1 MPVAWNSA
9 EILYLKGRNAK
20 RKPLLM
26 KNLSDRQELPEALRV
41 LLDEY
46 PRESWESSD
55 NFGALIRF
63 WLDRH
68 MMFRKLM
75 ASLQDETERAL
86 DGNLDARMLGN
97 RVSRYGSMLVGELH
111 GHHNV
116 EDVHYFPRLRQL
128 DARIETGFDLLDSD
142 HHALDGM
149 IEAFTGDANKMLGAV
164 TSGSDWR
171 APAEVFR
178 KGLIG
183 FERNLDRHLVDEED
197 LIVPVLLKYAP
208 ADLM

>member
-1 MPVAWNSA
+1 MQSG
-9 EILYLKGRNAK
+9 YLRGRGEERIPEVMETLA
-20 RKPLLM
+20 
-26 KNLSDRQELPEALRV
+26 DRQSLPEALRV
-41 LLDEY
+41 LLKDY
-46 PRESWESSD
+46 PREAWESSD

-75 ASLQDETERAL
+75 SSLQKETERAM
-86 DGNLDARMLGN
+86 DGNLDPQMLAS
-97 RVSRYGSMLVGELH
+97 RVSRYGGMLVGELH

-116 EDVHYFPRLRQL
+116 EDAHYFPRLRQL
-128 DARIETGFDLLDSD
+128 DSRLEKGFDLLDSD
-142 HHALDGM
+142 HHALDSM
-149 IEAFTGDANKMLGAV
+149 IEAFTKDANKMLNAV
-164 TSGSDWR
+164 SGGSDWR
-171 APAEVFR
+171 GPADVFR

-183 FERNLDRHLVDEED
+183 FERDLDRHLVDEED

>member
-1 MPVAWNSA
+1 M
-9 EILYLKGRNAK
+9 E
-20 RKPLLM
+20 
-26 KNLSDRQELPEALRV
+26 NLSDRDALPEALRV
-41 LLDEY
+41 LLAEY
-46 PRESWESSD
+46 PREAWESAD

-68 MMFRKLM
+68 MMFRRLM
-75 ASLQDETERAL
+75 TSLHNETERAL
-86 DGNLDARMLGN
+86 DGTLDARMYAA
-97 RVSRYGSMLVGELH
+97 RVSRFGSLLVGELH

-128 DARIETGFDLLDSD
+128 DARLETGFDLLDSD
-142 HHALDGM
+142 HHALDGL
-149 IEAFTGDANKMLGAV
+149 IEGFTEGANTVLKTVGD
-164 TSGSDWR
+164 TSDWR

-178 KGLIG
+178 KGLVR

-208 ADLM
+208 DDLM

>member
-1 MPVAWNSA
+1 MD
-9 EILYLKGRNAK
+9 
-20 RKPLLM
+20 
-26 KNLSDRQELPEALRV
+26 NLSDRQALPEALGV

-46 PRESWESSD
+46 PREAWDSSD

-75 ASLQDETERAL
+75 ASLQGETERAL
-86 DGNLDARMLGN
+86 DGNLDAQMLGSH
-97 RVSRYGSMLVGELH
+97 VSRYGSMLVGELH

-116 EDVHYFPRLRQL
+116 EDIHYFPRLRLL
-128 DARIETGFDLLDSD
+128 DKRIEAGFDLLDAD

-149 IEAFTGDANKMLGAV
+149 IEAFTTDANKILNAV
-164 TSGSDWR
+164 SAQGEWR
-171 APAEVFR
+171 APAEAFR
-178 KGLIG
+178 KGLIR
-183 FERNLDRHLVDEED
+183 FERDLDRHLVDEED

-208 ADLM
+208 SDMM

>member
-1 MPVAWNSA
+1 MDS
-9 EILYLKGRNAK
+9 
-20 RKPLLM
+20 
-26 KNLSDRQELPEALRV
+26 LSDRQALPEALRV
-41 LLDEY
+41 LLDEF
-46 PRESWESSD
+46 PREAWDSSD

-75 ASLQDETERAL
+75 TSLQGETERAL
-86 DGNLDARMLGN
+86 DGNLEAQMLGS

-116 EDVHYFPRLRQL
+116 EDVHYFPRLRSL
-128 DARIETGFDLLDSD
+128 DARIEAGFDLLDAD

-149 IEAFTGDANKMLGAV
+149 IEAFTTDANKMLNAV
-164 TSGSDWR
+164 SAQGDWR
-171 APAEVFR
+171 APAEAFR
-178 KGLIG
+178 KGLIR
-183 FERNLDRHLVDEED
+183 FERDLDRHLVDEED

-208 ADLM
+208 ADMM

>member
-1 MPVAWNSA
+1 M
-9 EILYLKGRNAK
+9 E
-20 RKPLLM
+20 
-26 KNLSDRQELPEALRV
+26 NLSDRQTLPEALRV

-46 PRESWESSD
+46 PREAWDSSD

-75 ASLQDETERAL
+75 ASLQHDTERAL
-86 DGNLDARMLGN
+86 DGSVEAQILGG

-111 GHHNV
+111 GHHNI
-116 EDVHYFPRLRQL
+116 EDVHYFPKLRLL
-128 DARIETGFDLLDSD
+128 DKRIEAGFDLLDAD

-149 IEAFTGDANKMLGAV
+149 IEAFTTDANKMLNAV
-164 TSGSDWR
+164 STLGEWR
-171 APAEVFR
+171 APAEAFR
-178 KGLIG
+178 KGLIR
-183 FERNLDRHLVDEED
+183 FERDLDRHLGDEED

-208 ADLM
+208 AGMV

>member
-1 MPVAWNSA
+1 M
-9 EILYLKGRNAK
+9 E
-20 RKPLLM
+20 
-26 KNLSDRQELPEALRV
+26 NLTDRQELPEALRV
-41 LLDEY
+41 LLKEY
-46 PRESWESSD
+46 PREAWDSSD

-75 ASLQDETERAL
+75 ASLQNETERAL
-86 DGNLDARMLGN
+86 DGDQDARALGG

-128 DARIETGFDLLDSD
+128 DGRLEKGFDLLDSD
-142 HHALDGM
+142 HHELDGM
-149 IEAFTGDANKMLGAV
+149 IEAFTSDANRMLNTVSAQGE
-164 TSGSDWR
+164 WR
-171 APAEVFR
+171 APAEAFR
-178 KGLIG
+178 KGLIR
-183 FERNLDRHLVDEED
+183 FERDLDRHLVDEED

-208 ADLM
+208 ADMM

>member
-1 MPVAWNSA
+1 MES
-9 EILYLKGRNAK
+9 LT
-20 RKPLLM
+20 
-26 KNLSDRQELPEALRV
+26 DRQGLPEALSV

-46 PRESWESSD
+46 PREAWESSD

-68 MMFRKLM
+68 LMFRKLI
-75 ASLQDETERAL
+75 ASLQSETERAL
-86 DGNLDARMLGN
+86 DGNLDERMLAT

-116 EDVHYFPRLRQL
+116 EDVHYFPRLREL
-128 DARIETGFDLLDSD
+128 DARLETGFDLLDSD

-149 IEAFTGDANKMLGAV
+149 IETFTENANGLLKTVGAK
-164 TSGSDWR
+164 TDWR
-171 APAEVFR
+171 APAETFR
-178 KGLIG
+178 KGMIR
-183 FERNLDRHLVDEED
+183 FERDLDRHLVDEED

>member
-1 MPVAWNSA
+1 MTTS
-9 EILYLKGRNAK
+9 LKK
-20 RKPLLM
+20 R
-26 KNLSDRQELPEALRV
+26 DGLPDALRV

-46 PRESWESSD
+46 PRAGWESSD

-63 WLDRH
+63 WLERH

-75 ASLQDETERAL
+75 TSLQGETERAL
-86 DGNLDARMLGN
+86 DGAIEGRMLAG

-116 EDVHYFPRLRQL
+116 EDAHYFPRLRRL
-128 DARIETGFDLLDSD
+128 DARLADGFDLLDSD

-149 IEAFTGDANKMLGAV
+149 IEGFTKAAN
-164 TSGSDWR
+164 
-171 APAEVFR
+171 
-178 KGLIG
+178 GLIG
-183 FERNLDRHLVDEED
+183 AVSENADWRGPAEAFRKDLMAFEAGLDRHLVDEED

-208 ADLM
+208 KDMT